1 MMLSHFLLMVV
12 YAGVV
17 STVFS
22 LIMKNEKKE
31 RLRFGIIF
39 FLSFLA
45 FALAVGWIMYPFP

>member
-1 MMLSHFLLMVV
+1 MLSHFLLMVV